1 MKKQQKWLGLI
12 AGAVASLAISSTSM
26 AAELPLDN
34 RLPAWGDWG
43 TETVDFTN
51 IDINYTNGKKTR
63 ISMSTPIT
71 LPLPNIS
78 KRDA

>member
-12 AGAVASLAISSTSM
+12 AGAVVSLAISSTSM

-34 RLPAWGDWG
+34 RLPAWDDWG

-51 IDINYTNGKKTR
+51 IAIDYKNGKK
-63 ISMSTPIT
+63 
-71 LPLPNIS
+71 
-78 KRDA
+78 KRGIIGDSVFLVKVPVRVCLT